1 MKISLVIPT
10 RERVFY
16 LRHAINTALKAA
28 DCADCDIEVVISD
41 NASSDGT
48 EEYLTQIDDKRL
60 VRARSDRRLSMRENF
75 EFALSHTT
83 GSNIVFIG
91 DDDAVLPNGLGLL
104 RKIIEER
111 DPDIIKWRVLNYYWP
126 NPQFGQAASF
136 KIRPQLLDGRFKEH
150 NPVAI
155 LQSFARADIR
165 SYSKGGMIYHGCIS
179 RRLIERVKSSG
190 KGPYFRGSS
199 PDVFSSLQALMVT
212 ERPIFHIYQPIT
224 LGAASPRSNGLTG
237 QVAASSGKLIKG
249 TEFSKFVH
257 ESSADPWQ
265 CALPAKC
272 KSIAMVTL
280 DCLKTAAKVHGVNLS
295 LDFAAWSDFIKQDLA
310 KFDLTTQSECIAM
323 ARDHLNLELHLS
335 PNLGKKTKKTANKY
349 ADGAAYLRKSF
360 SKLELFGGKR
370 LKNAEMAAAFL
381 DEICNLDEASLT
393 KKGKMQSLARI
404 LYIRKRTEKLFE

>member
-1 MKISLVIPT
+1 MDLVLFCPSCNLKSDCHTLKISLVIPT

-28 DCADCDIEVVISD
+28 ECADCEIEVVISD
-41 NASSDGT
+41 NASSDET

-60 VRARSDRRLSMRENF
+60 VRARSDKRLSMRENF
-75 EFALSHTT
+75 EFALSHAT

-199 PDVFSSLQALMVT
+199 PDVF
-212 ERPIFHIYQPIT
+212 P
-224 LGAASPRSNGLTG
+224 
-237 QVAASSGKLIKG
+237 
-249 TEFSKFVH
+249 
-257 ESSADPWQ
+257 
-265 CALPAKC
+265 
-272 KSIAMVTL
+272 
-280 DCLKTAAKVHGVNLS
+280 
-295 LDFAAWSDFIKQDLA
+295 
-310 KFDLTTQSECIAM
+310 
-323 ARDHLNLELHLS
+323 
-335 PNLGKKTKKTANKY
+335 
-349 ADGAAYLRKSF
+349 
-360 SKLELFGGKR
+360 LFKR
-370 LKNAEMAAAFL
+370 LW
-381 DEICNLDEASLT
+381 
-393 KKGKMQSLARI
+393 
-404 LYIRKRTEKLFE
+404 